1 MIYYTVKGVAMLKG
15 IIDLLNTYQPN
26 TKGVSREAS
35 VMIPLIH
42 SDDQWHILFEKR
54 AFHLKAQPGEVC
66 FPGGMMEPHETS
78 LEACI
83 RETSEE
89 LCLDLDS
96 IEVVGQLDSLNT
108 AFDMIIHCHV
118 GILHTE
124 LSSIQPNAEEVDSIF
139 TVPIS
144 FLTET
149 TPQKHMIRNQLI
161 APFDF
166 PLKDLP
172 NGEDY
177 QLREKNMPVLF
188 YHYENQIIWGLTA
201 KMLDQFQSLLLE
213 KEKPK

>member
-1 MIYYTVKGVAMLKG
+1 MIYYIEKGVAMIKG
-15 IIDLLNTYQPN
+15 IMDLLKAYQPN
-26 TKGVSREAS
+26 TRGVNREAS
-35 VMIPLIH
+35 VMIPLIYH
-42 SDDQWHILFEKR
+42 HEDWHILFEKR
-54 AFHLKAQPGEVC
+54 ALHLKAQPGEIC

-118 GILHTE
+118 GILHVDLKT
-124 LSSIQPNAEEVDSIF
+124 IKPNSEEVDSIF
-139 TVPIS
+139 TVPMS
-144 FLTET
+144 FLMEAS
-149 TPQKHMIRNQLI
+149 PQKHFIRNQLI

-166 PLKDLP
+166 PLKNLP

-213 KEKPK
+213 KENPK